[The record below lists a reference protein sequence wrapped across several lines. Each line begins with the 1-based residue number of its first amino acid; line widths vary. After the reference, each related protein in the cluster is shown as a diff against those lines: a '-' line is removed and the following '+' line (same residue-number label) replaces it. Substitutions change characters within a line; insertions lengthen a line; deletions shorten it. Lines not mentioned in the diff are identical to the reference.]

1 MWPELINYGTEL
13 REFLLLIK
21 FFIVTKMEILKN
33 MLKRISLIPPWYHKT
48 QNQTLL
54 VQRYQSIVSQH
65 IKQ

>member
-33 MLKRISLIPPWYHKT
+33 MLKRIPLIPPWYHET

-54 VQRYQSIVSQH
+54 VQKYQVRLPTH
-65 IKQ
+65 